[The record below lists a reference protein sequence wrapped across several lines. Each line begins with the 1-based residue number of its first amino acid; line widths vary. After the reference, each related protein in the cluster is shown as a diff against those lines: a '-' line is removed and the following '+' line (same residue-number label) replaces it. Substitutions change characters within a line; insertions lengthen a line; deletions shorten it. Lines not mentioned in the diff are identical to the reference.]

1 MRTRYAIKLT
11 EIQGWL
17 GENLETVFDLSIAM
31 RFDSMTQAN
40 YFAIVEMRLSLQ
52 DFIVEAV

>member
-1 MRTRYAIKLT
+1 MRTRYAIKLM
-11 EIQGWL
+11 ELHGWL